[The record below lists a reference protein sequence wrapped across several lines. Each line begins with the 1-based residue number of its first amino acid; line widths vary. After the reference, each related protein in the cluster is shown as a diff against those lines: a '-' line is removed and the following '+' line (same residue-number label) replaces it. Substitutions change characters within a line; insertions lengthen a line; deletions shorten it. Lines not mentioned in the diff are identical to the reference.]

1 MGGGYYGKG
10 DMWGGGM
17 GGMDMMMAAM
27 AMSAMSGFGG
37 KGYGGDKGKGKGKGK
52 DHNINPLKVHICGLP
67 EHAQE
72 SSVRATFEKFGVI
85 TEVKMMTDLNKEGKR
100 FCFVSYADRESA
112 STALQSENEVEGTK
126 VDCRP
131 ATAASAEKPGDWYC
145 PMCGDLVFAK
155 RSSCNMCGYSAGG
168 SKGKGK
174 WAPY

>member
-67 EHAQE
+67 EHADG
-72 SSVRATFEKFGVI
+72 SSVRAAFEKFGEI
-85 TEVKMMTDLNKEGKR
+85 TEVKMMPELNKQGKR
-100 FCFVSYADRESA
+100 FCFVSYASWESA
-112 STALQSENEVEGTK
+112 KAACQTENLVNGTK
-126 VDCRP
+126 VDCS
-131 ATAASAEKPGDWYC
+131 AASGLKKDA
-145 PMCGDLVFAK
+145 
-155 RSSCNMCGYSAGG
+155 N
-168 SKGKGK
+168 K
-174 WAPY
+174 WSPY